1 MLVHFGSFVLR
12 VETVPCFC
20 PKTMMRAIRY
30 LLYAVYF
37 DSRSGGG
44 VLLRACPEKKTA
56 NCYLAPTW
64 FYRSA

>member
-12 VETVPCFC
+12 VEIVPCFC

-44 VLLRACPEKKTA
+44 VLLRACPEKKQQTA
-56 NCYLAPTW
+56 I
-64 FYRSA
+64 